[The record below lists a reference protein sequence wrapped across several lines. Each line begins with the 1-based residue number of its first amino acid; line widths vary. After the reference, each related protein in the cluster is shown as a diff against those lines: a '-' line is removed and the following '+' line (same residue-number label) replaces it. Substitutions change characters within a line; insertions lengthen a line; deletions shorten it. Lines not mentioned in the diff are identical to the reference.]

1 MSDTILEAVNVSRQF
16 RVGSA
21 LSGGV
26 VHAVN
31 DVSLRIPQ
39 GSITAV
45 VGESGCGKSTF
56 ARVLAQM
63 DPQTSGDLLFEGES
77 VRPRKPKELRSY
89 VAHVQLLLQDPYASV
104 NPYKTVGHTIGRAVR
119 SAAGKLPRAER
130 ARRVEALL
138 EQVGLKPAA
147 EIAGRF
153 PHELSGGQRQRVSIA
168 RGLAVNPQVLI
179 ADEPV
184 SMLDVSIRLG
194 VLDLL
199 RKLNEEGLTIVYIT
213 HDLPS
218 ARWFADTIAVMYAGR
233 IVEHGPAAS
242 LVSEPKHPYTRLLL
256 SSSPDPS
263 RSATL
268 DEPVGRGEP
277 PSALTVLEGCSFAPR
292 CPFAF
297 DKCRAATP
305 PQFEVGG
312 DHVAACWLQD
322 GPEIQER
329 KSFEPSG
336 MPEAESSPTAP
347 RKETR

>member
-1 MSDTILEAVNVSRQF
+1 MPEIILEAVNVSRKF

-21 LSGGV
+21 LAGGV

-31 DVSLRIPQ
+31 DVSLQIPR

-63 DPQTSGDLLFEGES
+63 DPQTSGELLFDGES

-89 VAHVQLLLQDPYASV
+89 VGHVQLLLQDPYASL
-104 NPYKTVGHTIGRAVR
+104 NPYKTVGHTLGRAVA
-119 SAAGKLPRAER
+119 SAVGRLTPADKQ
-130 ARRVEALL
+130 RRVEALL

-147 EIAGRF
+147 EIAERL
-153 PHELSGGQRQRVSIA
+153 PNELSGGQRQRVSIA
-168 RGLAVNPQVLI
+168 RGLAADPQVLI

-199 RKLNEEGLTIVYIT
+199 RKLNEQGLTIVYIT

-242 LVSEPKHPYTRLLL
+242 VVSEPKHPYTQLLL

-263 RSATL
+263 RSGVSDA
-268 DEPVGRGEP
+268 VVARGEP
-277 PSALTVLEGCSFAPR
+277 PSALKLAEGCSFAPR

-297 DKCRAATP
+297 DKCRKVTP
-305 PQFEVGG
+305 KDLVVGP
-312 DHVAACWLQD
+312 DHTAACWLHEEEVSRNLLESSV
-322 GPEIQER
+322 PSAPSTATSKEIQ
-329 KSFEPSG
+329 
-336 MPEAESSPTAP
+336 
-347 RKETR
+347 